1 MQSRPVTTRSDSPCP
16 KREALQLQHSWFDEE
31 YEADCTDQHAE
42 DVGGVVPVVN
52 DVAGATA
59 VDTTVFLGLEGT

>member
-1 MQSRPVTTRSDSPCP
+1 MQSWPITTRSDSPRP
-16 KREALQLQHSWFDEE
+16 KRETLQLQHSRLDEE
-31 YEADCTDQHAE
+31 YEADCTNQHTE
-42 DVGGVVPVVN
+42 NVGGVVPVVN